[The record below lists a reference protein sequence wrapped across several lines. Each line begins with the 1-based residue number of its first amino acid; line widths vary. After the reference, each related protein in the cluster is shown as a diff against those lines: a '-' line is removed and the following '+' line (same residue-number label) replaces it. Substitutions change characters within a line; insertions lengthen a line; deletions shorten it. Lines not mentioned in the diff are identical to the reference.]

1 MSKRLSILTIALFS
15 LCGLSL
21 AAYVKNS
28 LSKDASPQNDLPA
41 VAADATPVAASG
53 STCCGMDTS
62 TGADATGPVAA
73 TGSTCCGGGTT
84 TSFDVPSLVA
94 ANGSTCC
101 GAAHPRRRRDEPSR
115 RCRVNLLWHGRTHG
129 RRREEPRRRCR
140 VNRQGADREAE
151 DLPGDR
157 CTVGV
162 DGQSREG
169 RRQGS
174 HRLPLLR
181 RLQGEVP
188 GRHRYVSEEARRE
201 KVGPVPKKLHRGAPS
216 VILSA
221 AKNLPNLPRSFAS
234 LRMTRQ
240 NSRVA
245 KLLERAISPA
255 RK

>member
-101 GAAHPRRRRDEPSR
+101 GAGAS
-115 RCRVNLLWHGRTHG
+115 T
-129 RRREEPRRRCR
+129 
-140 VNRQGADREAE
+140 GADATNPVVAAE
-151 DLPGDR
+151 STCCGTGAPTGADAKSPVAAAESTDKGLIAKQKICPVTGAPLGSMGNPVKVVVKDR
-157 CTVGV
+157 TVFLCCAGCKAKFLAAT
-162 DGQSREG
+162 DTY
-169 RRQGS
+169 
-174 HRLPLLR
+174 L
-181 RLQGEVP
+181 
-188 GRHRYVSEEARRE
+188 
-201 KVGPVPKKLHRGAPS
+201 KKLDE
-216 VILSA
+216 
-221 AKNLPNLPRSFAS
+221 K
-234 LRMTRQ
+234 
-240 NSRVA
+240 
-245 KLLERAISPA
+245 K
-255 RK
+255 